1 MLQPHAHREAVT
13 VDRREGPYGEIVL
26 RRRDTHFEIIAN
38 GTFLMDTS
46 DGRSERLLVD
56 AALQAL
62 DPAIAA
68 PHLLIGGLGVG
79 FSLAR
84 AAARPRW
91 HRISVVERDPAV
103 VDWHRQGH
111 LAPYSEGAL
120 DDPRVALVAEDLV
133 AHLLRTA
140 DTPGSEYGAGA
151 VRRAVPGHRQ
161 RAGLDSH
168 REQRQSLQSQRPGR
182 LPGPAEPGRCP
193 RRMVGAAFGGVR
205 DGAAGRGVHPGVH
218 AGGSGEARGAGRGAC
233 SCQGVKAS

>member
-140 DTPGSEYGAGA
+140 DTPGSGLGCRSRTTRCAWTSTTGRTGQSPRTTAVSTVPAAWPPAGAG
-151 VRRAVPGHRQ
+151 
-161 RAGLDSH
+161 
-168 REQRQSLQSQRPGR
+168 
-182 LPGPAEPGRCP
+182 
-193 RRMVGAAFGGVR
+193 
-205 DGAAGRGVHPGVH
+205 
-218 AGGSGEARGAGRGAC
+218 
-233 SCQGVKAS
+233 